1 MEPYAT
7 VKSNVLTILS
17 ILNQVMEEGV
27 EFLEATGVLS
37 QVRELGITTT
47 HWEEAVLA
55 FRFWVLSFIEK
66 TVNSPLRQVAEQFD
80 SYAMEIADKRPE
92 LLRLINDQ
100 VVK

>member
-1 MEPYAT
+1 MEPYAK

-17 ILNQVMEEGV
+17 NLNQVMEEGV

-55 FRFWVLSFIEK
+55 FRCWVLYSK
-66 TVNSPLRQVAEQFD
+66 AVNSPLRLVAEQFD

-100 VVK
+100 VVKYL

>member
-1 MEPYAT
+1 MEPYAK

-37 QVRELGITTT
+37 QVRELGIITT

-55 FRFWVLSFIEK
+55 FRF
-66 TVNSPLRQVAEQFD
+66 
-80 SYAMEIADKRPE
+80 
-92 LLRLINDQ
+92 
-100 VVK
+100 

>member
-1 MEPYAT
+1 MEPYAK
-7 VKSNVLTILS
+7 VKSNVLTILSILS

-55 FRFWVLSFIEK
+55 FRC
-66 TVNSPLRQVAEQFD
+66 
-80 SYAMEIADKRPE
+80 
-92 LLRLINDQ
+92 
-100 VVK
+100 

>member
-1 MEPYAT
+1 MGLLPLKMEPYA
-7 VKSNVLTILS
+7 K
-17 ILNQVMEEGV
+17 VMEEGV

-55 FRFWVLSFIEK
+55 FRRF
-66 TVNSPLRQVAEQFD
+66 AEQFD
-80 SYAMEIADKRPE
+80 SYALEIADKRPE

-100 VVK
+100 MRGFERNFLLAEVFLTGYNTDM

>member
-1 MEPYAT
+1 MLSKIVKATKLLKVFRACAQLNLRLSLQLAESPLLPLKMEPYAK
-7 VKSNVLTILS
+7 VKSNVLIILTILS

-55 FRFWVLSFIEK
+55 FRC
-66 TVNSPLRQVAEQFD
+66 
-80 SYAMEIADKRPE
+80 
-92 LLRLINDQ
+92 
-100 VVK
+100 